1 MTYSE
6 FHIDALDVIDA
17 SPEPAHWSHE
27 AESSVIGGLIA
38 GGAVAYD
45 AVAGVLA
52 AGDFYG
58 PLQSAAFAAVESL
71 VLAGK
76 SVDLVAVYAKMQKE
90 GTGKGTTL
98 AELHELGSLQET
110 DHSVR

>member
-6 FHIDALDVIDA
+6 FHIEDALDVMDA
-17 SPEPAHWSHE
+17 SPEPKHWSHE

-38 GGAVAYD
+38 GGAEAYD

-58 PLQSAAFAAVESL
+58 PLQSALLPPSNRWF
-71 VLAGK
+71 
-76 SVDLVAVYAKMQKE
+76 
-90 GTGKGTTL
+90 
-98 AELHELGSLQET
+98 
-110 DHSVR
+110 

>member
-52 AGDFYG
+52 AGDF
-58 PLQSAAFAAVESL
+58 
-71 VLAGK
+71 
-76 SVDLVAVYAKMQKE
+76 
-90 GTGKGTTL
+90 
-98 AELHELGSLQET
+98 
-110 DHSVR
+110 